1 MDWDKEK
8 EKVGKSAYLQLE
20 AGSHQV
26 LFLDEGN
33 EIEKNFPREDG
44 KGQQKK
50 QVVEFN
56 VEYLKEKYLFSVT
69 KTYGLTSAYGQ
80 LCILGG
86 KHGSLA
92 GKMLSVLVAGKGK
105 QKQYTFPEALEEQQ
119 RQKVVSED
127 VVG

>member
-1 MDWDKEK
+1 MDWNKEK
-8 EKVGKSAYLQLE
+8 EKVGKSTYLQLE

-26 LFLDEGN
+26 LFLDDGN
-33 EIEKNFPREDG
+33 ELEKTFPKEDG
-44 KGQQKK
+44 KGEQKK

-56 VEYLKEKYLFSVT
+56 VEYLKERYLFSVT

-86 KHGSLA
+86 KHGTLA
-92 GKMLSVLVAGKGK
+92 GRMLNILVAGKGK
-105 QKQYTFPEALEEQQ
+105 QKQYTFPEAIEEQQ
-119 RQKVVSED
+119 RRKVETED